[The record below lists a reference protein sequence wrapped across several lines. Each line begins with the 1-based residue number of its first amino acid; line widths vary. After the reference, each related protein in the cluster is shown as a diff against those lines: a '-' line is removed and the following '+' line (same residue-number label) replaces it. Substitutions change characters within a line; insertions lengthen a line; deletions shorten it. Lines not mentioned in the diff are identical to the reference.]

1 MISLSSCF
9 CRRFP
14 EKFLMPEPFTGPVGY
29 PQRTWKDNI
38 KFVCACS
45 MEIIPDNCQ
54 IVLYNTRQIFF
65 PVPPVPHYTP
75 LTFTMIFVNPLF
87 CPEFHSSLM
96 QQPELGG
103 EEVSRKVRKT
113 LRPVKRSSVC
123 PENRRMNRRRFLIA

>member
-14 EKFLMPEPFTGPVGY
+14 EKFLMPEPFTEPVGW
-29 PQRTWKDNI
+29 PQWTWKDNI

-54 IVLYNTRQIFF
+54 IALYNTHAKSFF
-65 PVPPVPHYTP
+65 RSPHYTP
-75 LTFTMIFVNPLF
+75 PTFTMIFVNPLF

-103 EEVSRKVRKT
+103 EEVSRKIRKT